1 MNKIKVS
8 FDTLVQ
14 LLGMLGVL
22 GGLVFV
28 GLEMQ
33 QSQRIAIAGQIQAR
47 NQGDMDFAI
56 ALLTAE
62 DSLSREVNEMGAL
75 FTIDPASLTEEQ
87 VAARNLIIRWQ
98 ITSLQNAWQ
107 QYELGLLPQ
116 DVWQQVENRIR
127 SRWESCYTRDTFT
140 NSIPS
145 FRQFLETIPVEDCD

>member
-8 FDTLVQ
+8 FDTWIQ

-62 DSLSREVNEMGAL
+62 DSLSREVNEMGEA

-98 ITSLQNAWQ
+98 RTSLQNAWQ
-107 QYELGLLPQ
+107 QFCEP
-116 DVWQQVENRIR
+116 E
-127 SRWESCYTRDTFT
+127 
-140 NSIPS
+140 
-145 FRQFLETIPVEDCD
+145 RQEP